1 MSKNYKA
8 KEFAELLNVSVLTLQ
23 RWDNTGK
30 LKAHRTPTNRRYYTY
45 EQYQKY
51 MGITNSS
58 KKTVIYTRVS
68 TSNQKDDL
76 KNQVEFLRQYA
87 NAKGIIV
94 DTVIEDYGSGLNYN
108 RKQWNKLI
116 DECMTN
122 EIGTIIITHKDR
134 FIRFGFDWFEKF
146 LNKFGVKFIIVN
158 NESLSP
164 QEELVQDIISILD
177 VFSCRIYGLR
187 KYKKKIKE
195 DIEVEKS
202 IQNRDKANTKADR
215 YYVSV
220 IVDIDAPII
229 KNTNKGIGIDLG
241 LKDFAICS
249 DGNIYKNINKT
260 QRIRKLEKK
269 LKREQKRLSRKYEF
283 LKKRGG
289 TATKS
294 NINKKI
300 VKVQKL
306 HHRLDNI
313 RTDYINKTISRIVNQ
328 KPKFITIEDLNVKGM
343 MKNKHLSKAVAEQ
356 KFYEFRN
363 KLTTKCNA
371 LGIELRIVDRFYPSS
386 KLCHCCGSIKK
397 DLKLKDRIYKCECG
411 YIEDRDY
418 NASLNL
424 RDCLTYKIAQ

>member
-1 MSKNYKA
+1 
-8 KEFAELLNVSVLTLQ
+8 
-23 RWDNTGK
+23 
-30 LKAHRTPTNRRYYTY
+30 
-45 EQYQKY
+45 

-187 KYKKKIKE
+187 KYKEKIKE

>member
-1 MSKNYKA
+1 MKRAYKTEIKPTQKQIEKINQSIGICRWLYNSYLAKN
-8 KEFAELLNVSVLTLQ
+8 KEL
-23 RWDNTGK
+23 
-30 LKAHRTPTNRRYYTY
+30 Y
-45 EQYQKY
+45 EQYKQGLITKEKAFMSANDFDKY
-51 MGITNSS
+51 TNNEVKVLDDFKWINNCGS
-58 KKTVIYTRVS
+58 KARKKSMCNAETAYKRFFKGQSKFPKFKKKSKSDVKLYFPKNNKGDWKVERHRIMIPT
-68 TSNQKDDL
+68 L
-76 KNQVEFLRQYA
+76 KNVRLKEYGYIPVG
-87 NAKGIIV
+87 AKVISG
-94 DTVIEDYGSGLNYN
+94 TVS
-108 RKQWNKLI
+108 K
-116 DECMTN
+116 
-122 EIGTIIITHKDR
+122 
-134 FIRFGFDWFEKF
+134 
-146 LNKFGVKFIIVN
+146 
-158 NESLSP
+158 
-164 QEELVQDIISILD
+164 
-177 VFSCRIYGLR
+177 
-187 KYKKKIKE
+187 
-195 DIEVEKS
+195 
-202 IQNRDKANTKADR
+202 KADR

-371 LGIELRIVDRFYPSS
+371 LGIELRIVDMFYPSS